1 VKEYEQCDAVLCKF
15 YASRL
20 AGNENEF
27 LSYRLLHN
35 LLSNRYAVYQSHR
48 YQISRSMRS
57 NVWIQDLLA
66 LEKAWARSNIEMFF
80 RICRSVQDGLRH
92 VVDIYSASMRREYAN
107 SFFRV
112 MRGPISID
120 RLTRAFGFESSV
132 AMRDFF
138 LEGWGLETVDALLSG
153 KSYVDS
159 NTLYES
165 LKAAWK
171 EGESKS
177 ASLIQS
183 RPSTPMSHVSALSS
197 GGWKKTVGRGSYPN
211 PSPSPSASS
220 TSARPIGPT
229 MSLFVSKK
237 KKTGKKKGIIEEKK
251 KRGKKKKTHK
261 K

>member
-1 VKEYEQCDAVLCKF
+1 
-15 YASRL
+15 
-20 AGNENEF
+20 
-27 LSYRLLHN
+27 
-35 LLSNRYAVYQSHR
+35 
-48 YQISRSMRS
+48 M
-57 NVWIQDLLA
+57 WIQDLLA

-112 MRGPISID
+112 MRGSISID

-165 LKAAWK
+165 LKAGL
-171 EGESKS
+171 EGRGEQICISYT
-177 ASLIQS
+177 I
-183 RPSTPMSHVSALSS
+183 PTIHSHVSCECILRT
-197 GGWKKTVGRGSYPN
+197 TV
-211 PSPSPSASS
+211 
-220 TSARPIGPT
+220 
-229 MSLFVSKK
+229 FVKLG
-237 KKTGKKKGIIEEKK
+237 TVIWI
-251 KRGKKKKTHK
+251 
-261 K
+261 